1 VDRLT
6 AVEQSIFMEAGLS
19 ELFSVFATSFYTMPA
34 AQAFWE
40 KMARAEAN
48 HALLLEFEK
57 WRLVREELDGPGI
70 RYDDP
75 ALIRQ
80 MKRLDDLRASI
91 VHPPDLKQSISIALK
106 AENMALDFH
115 NDRIFIE
122 QFGVS
127 DRVISHL
134 VAAEDLHREALEKL
148 AAAPDPG
155 VALADVDLDAL
166 DQPPPEA

>member
-19 ELFSVFATSFYTMPA
+19 ELFTTFATSFYSLPE

-48 HALLLEFEK
+48 HAILLEFEK
-57 WRLVREELDGPGI
+57 WRLVREELDAGV

-91 VHPPDLKQSISIALK
+91 IHPPDLKQTIAIALK

-115 NDRIFIE
+115 NDRIFIAE
-122 QFGVS
+122 FGVS
-127 DRVISHL
+127 DRIVTHL
-134 VAAEDLHREALEKL
+134 VSAEDLHRETLEKL
-148 AAAPDPG
+148 AAAADPRA
-155 VALADVDLDAL
+155 VIQQRDLDAL